1 MYFKQPINSG
11 IAGLDK
17 ILDHLRLG
25 DNVVWSITNISDYK
39 FFIKPFVDMALL
51 NNRKVVY
58 VRFANH
64 DFVIDDISKIEIFYP
79 DVTSFE
85 KFASSIYNMI
95 DKNGKEV
102 FYIFDCLSEL
112 VNYWATDWMIANFF
126 KITCP
131 FLYILDTV
139 AYFAIYKNYHAFQTT
154 TAIHD
159 TTQVMLEVVN
169 YNGNY
174 YVQPLKVFERYSP
187 TMFLPHKL
195 TKNNNF
201 EPVTSSYEVTNLN
214 NSICSTLSNDI
225 YKHID
230 YWDRLF
236 ILAKRAI
243 YHSTQRDY
251 DALFERICSLMISRD
266 PRILSLYKKYF
277 KMEDLIQIKER
288 LIGTGFIGG
297 KAAGMLLA
305 RKILENHCEKWEY
318 ISEPHDS
325 FYIGSDV
332 YYEYIIHNGW
342 WDLFVSQ
349 KTPEGYFV
357 FGEKLER
364 LFLTGEFPEHIENK
378 FKLMLNYF
386 GQYPIVIRS
395 SSLLEDG
402 FGNAFA
408 GKYESF
414 FSSISGSP
422 EKRYKDFI
430 NSVKRIYASAM
441 SREALFYRKE
451 RGLDKAEE
459 LMSILIQRVSGSYH
473 GDLYFPDLAGV
484 GLSYNTYVWH
494 EDINPND
501 GMLRLVLGLG
511 TRAVNTTEG
520 EHSKIISLS
529 NPNLL
534 TNHDVNEIKKY
545 SQKFIDALLIDKT
558 GKHAIPISR
567 VYEVIPEWLL
577 DIVASRDFTTERMLE
592 SRRNK
597 FEKIYYLSFDG
608 LINRTELLNHFKDIL
623 KTLEKYYEHPV
634 DIEFT
639 VNFSTPENPKI
650 NLVQCRPLQ
659 ANSIVGNK
667 QLSDDMIN
675 GLTPLLRV
683 KGNFMGGNIFEKIDY
698 IIYVLEENYKNL
710 TNSEKY
716 ELARALGSINR
727 EFNRDEENCIMILPG
742 RIGTT
747 TPSLGVPVSFS
758 EINHMKGLVEMG
770 FFESD
775 FSPELSFGTHFFQD
789 IVESGIFFIAADPK
803 KATVHFN
810 DFKKFKEKESE
821 AAMSFKEHIRNCIK
835 IFDLTSRKVYLYG
848 NIKSQTAGIFYK
860 KQNI

>member
-1 MYFKQPINSG
+1 MYFKEPINSG
-11 IAGLDK
+11 ILGLDR
-17 ILDHLRLG
+17 ILDNLRLG
-25 DNVVWSITNISDYK
+25 DNVVWEITNIADYR
-39 FFIKPFVDMALL
+39 FFIKPFLDSALL
-51 NNRKVVY
+51 NDRKVVY

-64 DFVIDDISKIEIFYP
+64 DSVVENISKVDLFYP

-85 KFASSIYNMI
+85 KFASSIYKMI

-131 FLYILDTV
+131 FLYLLDTV
-139 AYFAIYKNYHAFQTT
+139 AYFSIYKNYHSFQTT
-154 TAIHD
+154 QAIQE
-159 TTQVMLEVVN
+159 TTQVMIEVLN
-169 YNGNY
+169 YQGNY
-174 YVQPLKVFERYSP
+174 YVQPMKVYERYSP
-187 TMFLPHKL
+187 TMFLPHRF
-195 TKNNNF
+195 TKGGDF
-201 EPVTSSYEVTNLN
+201 ETVVSSYEVTNLS
-214 NSICSTLSNDI
+214 NSICSVIANDVD
-225 YKHID
+225 KHID

-236 ILAKRAI
+236 IMAKRAI
-243 YHSTQRDY
+243 IHASKQEY
-251 DALFERICSLMISRD
+251 DALFERICNLMISRD
-266 PRILSLYKKYF
+266 PKILALYKKYLR
-277 KMEDLIQIKER
+277 MEDLIQIKER

-297 KAAGMLLA
+297 KAAGMILA
-305 RKILENHCEKWEY
+305 RKILENYYDKWDA

-364 LFLTGEFPEHIENK
+364 LFLTGEFPEHIKNK

-422 EKRYKDFI
+422 DKRFKDFL
-430 NSVKRIYASAM
+430 NSVKRIYSSAM
-441 SREALFYRKE
+441 SREALIYRKE
-451 RGLDKAEE
+451 RGLDKSEE
-459 LMSILIQRVSGSYH
+459 LMSILIQRVSGNYH
-473 GDLYFPDLAGV
+473 GDLYFPDIAGV

-494 EDINPND
+494 EDIDPHD
-501 GMLRLVLGLG
+501 GMIRLVLGLG
-511 TRAVNTTEG
+511 TRAVNTHEG
-520 EHSKIISLS
+520 EHSRIISLS

-534 TNHDVNEIKKY
+534 TNSDVNEIKKY
-545 SQKFIDALLIDKT
+545 AQKFIDALQIDKT
-558 GKHAIPISR
+558 GKHAIPLSK
-567 VYEVIPEWLL
+567 VYQIMPPWLL
-577 DIVASRDFTTERMLE
+577 DLVASRDFSTERMLE
-592 SRRNK
+592 SRKNK

-608 LINRTELLNHFKDIL
+608 FINATDVLSYLKDMLKIL
-623 KTLEKYYEHPV
+623 EQHYEHPV

-639 VNFSTPENPKI
+639 INFLSPEDPKI

-667 QLSDDMIN
+667 QLSDDMISN
-675 GLTPLLRV
+675 FIPLIKV
-683 KGNFMGGNIFEKIDY
+683 KGNFMGGNIFEKLDY
-698 IIYVLEENYKNL
+698 IIFVPEDEFKKLS
-710 TNSEKY
+710 NSERY
-716 ELARALGSINR
+716 ELARAIGGVNR
-727 EFNRDEENCIMILPG
+727 EFSKEDNCIMVLPG

-758 EINHMKGLVEMG
+758 EINHMRGLVEMG
-770 FFESD
+770 FFGSD

-803 KATVHFN
+803 KATVN
-810 DFKKFKEKESE
+810 LDSFKNFKEKESE
-821 AAMSFKEHIRNCIK
+821 SVLNFKENIRNCIK
-835 IFDLTSRKVYLYG
+835 IYDLTSRKVYLYG

-860 KQNI
+860 KQHQ

>member
-51 NNRKVVY
+51 NDRKVVY

-64 DFVIDDISKIEIFYP
+64 DFVIDDISKIDIFYP

-85 KFASSIYNMI
+85 KFASSIYSMI

-102 FYIFDCLSEL
+102 FYVFDCLSEL

-169 YNGNY
+169 YDGSY

-195 TKNNNF
+195 TKNNDF

-305 RKILENHCEKWEY
+305 RKILENHCEKWEN

-422 EKRYKDFI
+422 EKRFKDFI

-473 GDLYFPDLAGV
+473 GDLYFPDMAGV

-494 EDINPND
+494 EDIDPND
-501 GMLRLVLGLG
+501 GMIRIVLGLG
-511 TRAVNTTEG
+511 TRAVNTHEG

-558 GKHAIPISR
+558 GKHSIPISR
-567 VYEVIPEWLL
+567 VYQVIPEWLL

-608 LINRTELLNHFKDIL
+608 FINRTEILNYFKDIL
-623 KTLEKYYEHPV
+623 KTLEKHYEHPV

-639 VNFSTPENPKI
+639 INFSSAETPKI

-698 IIYVLEENYKNL
+698 IIYVPEENYKNL

-716 ELARALGSINR
+716 ELARALGGINR
-727 EFNRDEENCIMILPG
+727 EFSKEEENCIMILPG

>member
-1 MYFKQPINSG
+1 VYFKPPIQSG
-11 IAGLDK
+11 IQGLDK
-17 ILDHLRLG
+17 ILDNIRLG

-39 FFIKPFVDMALL
+39 YFIKPFVDMALL

-64 DFVIDDISKIEIFYP
+64 DFIIDDISKVDIFYP

-139 AYFAIYKNYHAFQTT
+139 AYFAIYKNYHSFRTT
-154 TAIHD
+154 TDIHD
-159 TTQVMLEVVN
+159 TTQVMVEILN
-169 YNGNY
+169 YLGNY
-174 YVQPLKVFERYSP
+174 YVQPIKVYERYSP

-195 TKNNNF
+195 TKNNDF
-201 EPVTSSYEVTNLN
+201 EPVISSYEVTALN
-214 NSICSTLSNDI
+214 NSVCSTLSNDI

-243 YHSTQRDY
+243 YHSTPEEY
-251 DALFERICSLMISRD
+251 DSLFERICNLMISRD
-266 PRILSLYKKYF
+266 TRILNLYKRYF
-277 KMEDLIQIKER
+277 KIEDLIQIKER

-305 RKILENHCEKWEY
+305 RKILENNYPKWEE

-325 FYIGSDV
+325 FFIGSDV

-422 EKRYKDFI
+422 EKRYKDFL
-430 NSVKRIYASAM
+430 NSIKRIYSSSM
-441 SREALFYRKE
+441 SKEALIYRKE

-459 LMSILIQRVSGSYH
+459 LMSILVQRVSGNYH

-494 EDINPND
+494 EDINPHD
-501 GMLRLVLGLG
+501 GMIRLVLGLG
-511 TRAVNTTEG
+511 TRAVNTNES

-534 TNHDVNEIKKY
+534 TNHDINEIKKY

-558 GKHAIPISR
+558 GKHAVPLNKIFPI
-567 VYEVIPEWLL
+567 IPEWLL
-577 DIVASRDFTTERMLE
+577 NTVASRDFNTERMLE
-592 SRRNK
+592 SRKNK

-608 LINRTELLNHFKDIL
+608 ISANQHLINHFKDIL
-623 KTLEKYYEHPV
+623 QTLEKHYDHPV

-639 VNFSTPENPKI
+639 INFLSPESPKI

-667 QLSDDMIN
+667 QLSDDMII
-675 GLTPLLRV
+675 GLIPLLKV

-698 IIYVLEENYKNL
+698 IIYVPEESYKNL

-716 ELARALGSINR
+716 ELARALGGVNR
-727 EFNRDEENCIMILPG
+727 EFNKQDDNCVMILPG

-747 TPSLGVPVSFS
+747 TPSLGIPVSFS
-758 EINHMKGLVEMG
+758 EINHMRGLVEMG

-803 KATVHFN
+803 KATAHFN
-810 DFKKFKEKESE
+810 DFKKFHEKESE
-821 AAMSFKEHIRNCIK
+821 SLMNFKEHIRNCIK
-835 IFDLTSRKVYLYG
+835 IYDLTSRKVYLYG

>member
-1 MYFKQPINSG
+1 MYFKAPINTG
-11 IAGLDK
+11 IPSLDK
-17 ILDHLRLG
+17 ILDNIRLG
-25 DNVVWSITNISDYK
+25 DNVVWSVTNISDYK
-39 FFIKPFVDMALL
+39 FFVKPFVDNAIL
-51 NNRKVVY
+51 NERKVVY

-64 DFVIDDISKIEIFYP
+64 DYIIDDLSKVEIFYP
-79 DVTSFE
+79 DLTSFE
-85 KFASSIYNMI
+85 KFASSIYSMI

-139 AYFAIYKNYHAFQTT
+139 AYFAIYKNYHAFKTS

-159 TTQVMLEVVN
+159 TTQVMLEVLN
-169 YNGNY
+169 YERFY
-174 YVQPLKVFERYSP
+174 YVQPIKVFERYSP
-187 TMFLPHKL
+187 TMFLPHKFN
-195 TKNNNF
+195 KNNDF
-201 EPVTSSYEVTNLN
+201 EPVTSSYEVTMLN
-214 NSICSTLSNDI
+214 NSICSLLSNDI

-236 ILAKRAI
+236 ILAKRVI
-243 YHSTQRDY
+243 NNQQSPEYSL
-251 DALFERICSLMISRD
+251 LFDRICNLMISRD
-266 PRILSLYKKYF
+266 YRILSLYKKYF
-277 KMEDLIQIKER
+277 RIEDLIQIKER

-305 RKILENHCEKWEY
+305 RKILENHCSKWSE

-349 KTPEGYFV
+349 KRDDGYFV

-414 FSSISGSP
+414 FSSITGSP

-430 NSVKRIYASAM
+430 NSVKRIYSSAM
-441 SREALFYRKE
+441 SREALIYRKE
-451 RGLDKAEE
+451 RGLDKLEE
-459 LMSILIQRVSGSYH
+459 LMSILIQRVSGTYH
-473 GDLYFPDLAGV
+473 GEFYFPDMAGV

-494 EDINPND
+494 EDIDPTD
-501 GMLRLVLGLG
+501 GMIRIVLGLG
-511 TRAVNTTEG
+511 TRAVNTHEG

-534 TNHDVNEIKKY
+534 TNSDVNEIKKY
-545 SQKFIDALLIDKT
+545 SQKFIDSLIVDKS
-558 GKHAIPISR
+558 GKYSVPINK
-567 VYEVIPEWLL
+567 VYQIIPECLL
-577 DIVASRDFTTERMLE
+577 DIVASRDFAKERFLE

-597 FEKIYYLSFDG
+597 FQKIYYLNFNG
-608 LINRTELLNHFKDIL
+608 LVNNRDILQIFKDIL
-623 KTLEKYYEHPV
+623 KILEKHYEHPV

-639 VNFSTPENPKI
+639 LNFTSLDSPKI

-659 ANSIVGNK
+659 ANSIAGNK
-667 QLSDDMIN
+667 QLSDEMIKDM
-675 GLTPLLRV
+675 LSLLKV

-698 IIYVLEENYKNL
+698 IIYIPEEAYKNL

-716 ELARALGSINR
+716 ELARAIGGINS
-727 EFNRDEENCIMILPG
+727 EFDKEEENCLMILPG

-747 TPSLGVPVSFS
+747 TPSLGVQVSFS
-758 EINHMKGLVEMG
+758 EINRMRALVEMG
-770 FFESD
+770 YFESD

-803 KATVHFN
+803 KAVVNFKDFN
-810 DFKKFKEKESE
+810 KFKEKESE
-821 AAMSFKEHIRNCIK
+821 SVINFKENIRNAIK

-860 KQNI
+860 KQNF